1 MIATTR
7 VLMGPGPSDVPVRVL
22 DALSR
27 PTIGHL
33 DPVFLQVLDETQAML
48 RQVFGTQNALT
59 IPMSAT
65 GSAGM
70 ETCLVNLLEPGDRA
84 LICRHG
90 VFGGRMAEVT
100 RRCGAEVTLV
110 DAPWGQALDPDEVTK
125 AAKAR
130 AFKVLAL
137 VHAETSTGVLQDL
150 SPFRAI
156 ADACGALLLVD
167 AVTSLGGV
175 AVDVDRLGIDAV
187 YSGTQKCLSCPPG
200 LSPLSFSER
209 ARKALSTRT
218 TPVQSWYFDLNL
230 LGQYFGGERVYHH
243 TAPVNMIFAL
253 HEALQLILEEGLE
266 ARYARHREQA
276 RSARPGASRRR
287 KRPPPSPHARP
298 DPRRHRRPHR
308 AHDAPCGAWPGN
320 RRRPRGLQRQSLAHR
335 IDGRLGHPAPRRAMP
350 RRARKS
356 TSLCCS
362 RAASSIVTSHPR
374 TCSSATRARC
384 ASSALALL
392 RQARPKQF

>member
-1 MIATTR
+1 
-7 VLMGPGPSDVPVRVL
+7 MGPGPSDVPVRVL

-90 VFGGRMAEVT
+90 VFGGRMAEVA

-276 RSARPGASRRR
+276 QALRRGLEALGLELPVAESDRLPPLTLVRIPEGIDDRTVRTTLLAEHGLEIGGGLGDFKGKAWRIGLMGAS
-287 KRPPPSPHARP
+287 AT
-298 DPRRHRRPHR
+298 PRHVEL
-308 AHDAPCGAWPGN
+308 CLGA
-320 RRRPRGLQRQSLAHR
+320 LEEAL
-335 IDGRLGHPAPRRAMP
+335 
-350 RRARKS
+350 
-356 TSLCCS
+356 
-362 RAASSIVTSHPR
+362 
-374 TCSSATRARC
+374 RC
-384 ASSALALL
+384 AAAERHHPS
-392 RQARPKQF
+392 